1 MSHNRAFF
9 APLFI
14 VSLAAASFGLAGQ
27 AFAHAHLKS
36 ETPAANSTVASPEQL
51 ILKFSEGLEIKFTT
65 VKVTGPD
72 GKAAA
77 TSAPSLDPS
86 DNTQSAVDYSQLV
99 PMTDAIETNL
109 GRKPEQLSAGSG
121 YCSETNLEALESR
134 HNRCLCGDRPSQ
146 GRGCRHGQR
155 RGRQRN

>member
-1 MSHNRAFF
+1 MSISRTLS

-14 VSLAAASFGLAGQ
+14 LSLAAASCGLAGQ
-27 AFAHAHLKS
+27 AFAHANLKV

-77 TSAPSLDPS
+77 TGAPSLDPS
-86 DNTQSAVDYSQLV
+86 DNTSLIVPVNGSLAAGKYKVDWHAVSTDTHKTQGTYSFTV
-99 PMTDAIETNL
+99 
-109 GRKPEQLSAGSG
+109 KP
-121 YCSETNLEALESR
+121 
-134 HNRCLCGDRPSQ
+134 
-146 GRGCRHGQR
+146 
-155 RGRQRN
+155 